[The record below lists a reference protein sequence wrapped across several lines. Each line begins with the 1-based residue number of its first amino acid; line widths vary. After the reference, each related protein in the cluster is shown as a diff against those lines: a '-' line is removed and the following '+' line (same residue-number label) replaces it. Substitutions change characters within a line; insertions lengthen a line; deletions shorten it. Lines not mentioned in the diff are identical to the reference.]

1 MGLGVVLVV
10 SFLVRDGEPLSWE
23 LPVFYAI
30 NGLPDWI
37 YRPLWL
43 FMQFGNYVMVAVVA
57 VALLLLRKW
66 IPALAVLVLGAGK
79 YLSERAVKA
88 MIIRHRPAQIV
99 DEVVL
104 RGAPAVGR
112 GYLSGHV
119 IVAVGLATVLSPW
132 LGRRW
137 MMVIWSL
144 AGLVCFGRIYVGA
157 HLPLD
162 VVGGAALGWTLG
174 SLVNAVAAPQKQTN
188 DPKTSVPES
197 EIRRRDSP
205 TER

>member
-1 MGLGVVLVV
+1 MLVV
-10 SFLVRDGEPLSWE
+10 SFLVRGGEPLSWE
-23 LPVFYAI
+23 LPVFHAI
-30 NGLPDWI
+30 NGLPDWL

-43 FMQFGNYVMVAVVA
+43 FMQFGNYVMVAVVM
-57 VALLLLRKW
+57 VALLLFRRW

-79 YLSERAVKA
+79 YFSERAVKA
-88 MIIRHRPAQIV
+88 VIIRHRPAQIV

-112 GYLSGHV
+112 GFLSGHV

-132 LGRRW
+132 LGRRS

-174 SLVNAVAAPQKQTN
+174 SLVNAATAPQTQTY
-188 DPKTSVPES
+188 DPNTSVPETKS
-197 EIRRRDSP
+197 GPTDSP
-205 TER
+205 SGR

>member
-1 MGLGVVLVV
+1 MVLVV
-10 SFLVRDGEPLSWE
+10 SFLLRDGEPLSWE
-23 LPVFYAI
+23 LPVFHAI

-57 VALLLLRKW
+57 VALLLFRKW

-144 AGLVCFGRIYVGA
+144 AGLVCLGRIYVGA

-174 SLVNAVAAPQKQTN
+174 SLVNAAAAPQKQTT

-197 EIRRRDSP
+197 EIRRTDSP
-205 TER
+205 TGR